1 MVAYSSALT
10 NPYTKMK
17 KDPLISCEGKNYVD
31 GKLKHWQSLLIP
43 KGYILNIIYSISNQ
57 F

>member
-1 MVAYSSALT
+1 MVAYSAVT

-31 GKLKHWQSLLIP
+31 GKLKHWQSLLIL
-43 KGYILNIIYSISNQ
+43 KGCILNIIYSISNQ